1 MISYGMWYVLSLI
14 YNYNQE
20 NKWDIILRQAQFT
33 LDYVKQHINILQKGY
48 KVDQYVVQVFLSL

>member
-1 MISYGMWYVLSLI
+1 MISYGMWYVFSLI

-20 NKWDIILRQAQFT
+20 NKWDIILRQARFT